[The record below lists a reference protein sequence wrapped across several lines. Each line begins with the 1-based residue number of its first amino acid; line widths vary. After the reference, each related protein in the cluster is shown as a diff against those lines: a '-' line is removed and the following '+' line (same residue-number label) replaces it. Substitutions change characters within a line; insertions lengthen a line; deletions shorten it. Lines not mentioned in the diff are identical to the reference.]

1 MTASG
6 LRYNGSFT
14 VNKAPDEVL
23 NFIMDLPRAI
33 ACIPNMV
40 NYEVL
45 SKDRVRARFRVDLGN
60 DVPIAELR
68 RITTDATIELIGQ
81 SGNEVRYRVDGRA
94 AGSAIGVLL
103 TIKVSG
109 LGNGSQI
116 DWDAVVNLG
125 RLLQLMG
132 KFMNIDSLVRRISED
147 TIHGFIKCL
156 LR

>member
-1 MTASG
+1 MVG
-6 LRYNGSFT
+6 ELHYNGSFT
-14 VNKAPDEVL
+14 VSKAPNEVL
-23 NFIMDLPRAI
+23 SFITDLSRAI
-33 ACIPNMV
+33 ACVPNMV

-60 DVPIAELR
+60 EVPIAELR
-68 RITTDATIELIGQ
+68 RITADTIVELIGQ

-94 AGSAIGVLL
+94 AGSAISILL

-116 DWDAVVNLG
+116 DWDAVANLG

-132 KFMNIDSLVRRISED
+132 RFVNIDSLIKRISED
-147 TIHGFIKCL
+147 TIRGFIECL